1 LTSCRRVLKTLADL
15 LYPADNTMVEGID
28 GRSRKMTDDKSI
40 SRLVQFATSKATGSA
55 SRDVVIAQV
64 KALGERLDALNDLS
78 SKGVHAQV
86 SAAEVDQ
93 CLIQT
98 YLAVGDLLRL
108 ADADSGALAA

>member
-1 LTSCRRVLKTLADL
+1 
-15 LYPADNTMVEGID
+15 
-28 GRSRKMTDDKSI
+28 MTENKFI
-40 SRLVQFATSKATGSA
+40 SRLVQFAASRATGSA
-55 SRDVVIAQV
+55 SRDVLTAQI
-64 KALGERLDALNDLS
+64 KALGERLDALNDLG

-98 YLAVGDLLRL
+98 YLAVGDLFRL